1 LVLLDGFIQ
10 LFVAKRVDR
19 ELEVVFLRHVYH
31 LTTTYYSYRRA
42 SIGLRIAARYAGYR
56 PKIKPVPTEVLNPT
70 ATQNIETLAGREGAT
85 VRMTKAMAPP
95 VRMPR
100 MPPTAVK
107 TIASNRNCIR
117 IFRWVAPMA

>member
-1 LVLLDGFIQ
+1 MVLLDGFIQ

-19 ELEVVFLRHVYH
+19 ELEVVFLRHILH

-56 PKIKPVPTEVLNPT
+56 PKTKPVPTDVLKPI
-70 ATQNIETLAGREGAT
+70 ATQNIDTLAGRKGAM
-85 VRMTKAMAPP
+85 VRMTTAIAPP
-95 VRMPR
+95 ARMPR

-107 TIASNRNCIR
+107 T
-117 IFRWVAPMA
+117 